1 MNYKTQIWIS
11 GISILITFFSLLYL
25 FNRVYNYN
33 DKVDEDFKT
42 ISAALDTIAD
52 KPRQLLNCIKS
63 VDGTDAECDS
73 CYYMIY
79 GEFPKSK

>member
-1 MNYKTQIWIS
+1 MKDDNVVWLFGLLLLIM
-11 GISILITFFSLLYL
+11 GIILSIELQ
-25 FNRVYNYN
+25 
-33 DKVDEDFKT
+33 KVVKQQ
-42 ISAALDTIAD
+42 
-52 KPRQLLNCIKS
+52 QLLNCIKS